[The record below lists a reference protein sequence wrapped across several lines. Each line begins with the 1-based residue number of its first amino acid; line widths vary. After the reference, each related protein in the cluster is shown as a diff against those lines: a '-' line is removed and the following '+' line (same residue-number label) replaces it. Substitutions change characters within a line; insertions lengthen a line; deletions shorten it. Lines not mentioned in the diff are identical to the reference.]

1 MMQKLTAFLDH
12 HDLPQTIFGS
22 YSQNNIAKPT
32 EDIRPTMDDFLYRY
46 HTGWYPCFMGE
57 GAVGPIGWR
66 KYSHRGIQWLNE
78 IHIGKK
84 QFRDIFN
91 SQFEFR
97 VNTDFANVLRNC
109 ADVSRQG
116 ATWITPHIASLFV
129 DLHERGIAHS
139 FECWQAGELVGGAF
153 GMQLGSIMTIES
165 MFHHVDNASKC
176 AYVRALL
183 HLRDRGYDLVDMN
196 NATPFFQRF
205 GAQTVPQWKFEEL
218 QRAHRKM
225 NARISD
231 QSPYPRLPISV
242 RLQLPLSRIVHAI
255 ERRVLGKAA

>member
-97 VNTDFANVLRNC
+97 VNTDAQRFAEP
-109 ADVSRQG
+109 S
-116 ATWITPHIASLFV
+116 
-129 DLHERGIAHS
+129 
-139 FECWQAGELVGGAF
+139 GELVYPLA
-153 GMQLGSIMTIES
+153 MTAGE
-165 MFHHVDNASKC
+165 V
-176 AYVRALL
+176 L
-183 HLRDRGYDLVDMN
+183 HAVNRSY
-196 NATPFFQRF
+196 T
-205 GAQTVPQWKFEEL
+205 
-218 QRAHRKM
+218 
-225 NARISD
+225 
-231 QSPYPRLPISV
+231 
-242 RLQLPLSRIVHAI
+242 
-255 ERRVLGKAA
+255 